1 MVGLLLVVGLFLVS
15 VFPVFVGKAQ
25 GFHSS
30 LLMALLASVA
40 FFLVSLATFKLKDE
54 PL

>member
-1 MVGLLLVVGLFLVS
+1 VS
-15 VFPVFVGKAQ
+15 AFPVFVSEAQ

-30 LLMALLASVA
+30 LLMALLASAA
-40 FFLVSLATFKLKDE
+40 FFLVGLATLKLKDE